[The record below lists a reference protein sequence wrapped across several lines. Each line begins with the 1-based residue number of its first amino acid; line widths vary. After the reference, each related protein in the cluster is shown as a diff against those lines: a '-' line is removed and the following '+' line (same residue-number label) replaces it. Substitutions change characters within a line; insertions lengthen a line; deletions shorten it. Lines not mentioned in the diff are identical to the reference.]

1 MFRSDNRTE
10 FVNNQMSLFCKNKGI
25 IHQTTCAYTPQQ
37 NGIIERKHRHLLN
50 MARALMFQGG
60 LPPRFWSDY
69 ILTTVYLI
77 NRLPSSVLLG
87 KSPYEL
93 MFKFKPSLMHLRNF
107 GCLCFSTILDDS
119 NKFSFCAE
127 KCVLIGYSNVKKG
140 YRLWSLDKKRDFYS
154 RDVKFFETVFPF
166 KSDQM
171 NNQEKN
177 VLNGLNHL
185 NFFDSIDTSSS
196 IVPVT
201 PDDEEGNT
209 DSHEVSCN
217 DQQPVPSTSTTTS
230 NVDESQHVESRV
242 EDSSGGESGVAEDTG
257 TSNVETVQSEGNI
270 EFVRRSSRVASFP
283 KRFDDFVLNSTAKYG
298 IQKYVSYACLSFEN
312 KCFVSNLNK
321 SIEPSSFNEAVTDP
335 KWVEAM
341 NQEMEAL
348 LRNKTW
354 DVVDLPVGRKP
365 IGCKWI

>member
-1 MFRSDNRTE
+1 MFRSDNGTE

-37 NGIIERKHRHLLN
+37 NGIVERKHRHLLN

-60 LPPRFWSDY
+60 LPLRFWSDY

-140 YRLWSLDKKRDFYS
+140 YRLWSLDKKMEFYS

-185 NFFDSIDTSSS
+185 NFFDSTCLHPLFLSLPMMKRGILILTRYLVMISSQFPLHLPPLVMLMNLNMLS
-196 IVPVT
+196 LGLRIVV
-201 PDDEEGNT
+201 
-209 DSHEVSCN
+209 EVN
-217 DQQPVPSTSTTTS
+217 LAWQRTQEP
-230 NVDESQHVESRV
+230 QMLRW
-242 EDSSGGESGVAEDTG
+242 
-257 TSNVETVQSEGNI
+257 
-270 EFVRRSSRVASFP
+270 
-283 KRFDDFVLNSTAKYG
+283 
-298 IQKYVSYACLSFEN
+298 
-312 KCFVSNLNK
+312 SNLREILN
-321 SIEPSSFNEAVTDP
+321 
-335 KWVEAM
+335 
-341 NQEMEAL
+341 L
-348 LRNKTW
+348 LEGLLGLHFFLK
-354 DVVDLPVGRKP
+354 DLMIFFKQYN
-365 IGCKWI
+365 